1 MSDFKYTGLDE
12 FREKLQ
18 SEGWRIAP
26 NNIAHKLNL
35 CDWYAWSADR
45 DGITPDCTCNDKP
58 PSLVIYPSDG
68 EYSGHRLDS
77 LEIAITGETKT
88 GEWLQLKAYSI
99 KSNEFDA
106 KWPIVRARLVA
117 AWSAAASL
125 EIEA

>member
-18 SEGWRIAP
+18 SEGWRVAP
-26 NNIAHKLNL
+26 NNIAGLSNK
-35 CDWYAWSADR
+35 CDWYAWSTDR
-45 DGITPDCTCNDKP
+45 DGIEPDCACNDKP
-58 PSLVIYPSDG
+58 PSLIIYPYDG
-68 EYSGHRLDS
+68 WHGKTRLDS
-77 LEIAITGETKT
+77 IEIFITGETKT

-99 KSNEFDA
+99 KPNEFDA

-117 AWSAAASL
+117 AWSAAAGL